1 MSNWLTG
8 NVQLILWF
16 FFVSYWLATINL
28 SSVWWGPGEGSSGEM
43 LRSAPLLSL
52 TPLPLFQQ
60 FFPSS
65 IHSNRHTHTHT
76 HTHIHTHTLV
86 QLRFSNANKKQEN
99 DLGAFVQVR
108 IIERINDQELRNFC
122 AETTKE
128 NQQKKINKT
137 KIQPNNQK
145 PNISKI
151 KSSSQHQLDLISIAI
166 FFVIIFSCS
175 SSSFVF
181 FWASGD
187 NWWPA
192 LLICTIGQET
202 ASFDFVRSTPP
213 YPTKNKKTNLNKQ
226 STGQKLDLT
235 RSQT

>member
-1 MSNWLTG
+1 
-8 NVQLILWF
+8 
-16 FFVSYWLATINL
+16 
-28 SSVWWGPGEGSSGEM
+28 M